1 MCECKR
7 EEEQESERERERQS
21 GSERVVFVYMTS
33 RQYLHTQ
40 LHCKFFYARQQQ
52 QQHCQWWEEGEEA
65 TENND
70 SARIQAQVKKSR
82 LSVCYAKDAATE
94 KLLEKC

>member
-7 EEEQESERERERQS
+7 EESEREN
-21 GSERVVFVYMTS
+21 GNERVVFVYMTS

-52 QQHCQWWEEGEEA
+52 WEEEEA
-65 TENND
+65 EENND

-82 LSVCYAKDAATE
+82 LSVCNAKDAATE

>member
-1 MCECKR
+1 M
-7 EEEQESERERERQS
+7 QERRIREREREN
-21 GSERVVFVYMTS
+21 GNERVVFVYMTS

-40 LHCKFFYARQQQ
+40 LHCKFFYARQQKQ
-52 QQHCQWWEEGEEA
+52 CQCGEGGGTE
-65 TENND
+65 ENND

-82 LSVCYAKDAATE
+82 LSVCNAKDAATE